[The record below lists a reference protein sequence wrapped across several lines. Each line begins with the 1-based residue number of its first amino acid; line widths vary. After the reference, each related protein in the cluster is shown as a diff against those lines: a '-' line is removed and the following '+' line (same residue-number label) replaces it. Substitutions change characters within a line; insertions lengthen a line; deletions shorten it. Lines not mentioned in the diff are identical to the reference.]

1 MTTRKFNKA
10 IRFAASLGCAMGID
24 LWCFDSMA
32 HWPSSRMRRR
42 RNLMMMRQHQPQF
55 QPTSARRS
63 PISPNLLFLSLLLIL
78 FAALIDG
85 FSVSREGV
93 HQQLTFPKASE
104 SELSRKL
111 PFLQTR
117 LRMVGGEAI
126 VNGHHETETADDST
140 TLPFG
145 DVELVD
151 DLLANSTLF
160 KSSTVASSLLQPEKA
175 APALSFTKFL
185 TMQDKRVVVTIR
197 YTEEAGLRPFFLTVA
212 KKVKAMHPDVVLE
225 RRGLVRALY
234 PGGSSSSNNN
244 IVSSNSIGNS
254 GDGGSS
260 DKSLS
265 STSSSSSSGS
275 LKGSS
280 ATDAATFEI
289 LVDGKPVL
297 VVSSGGKNKGSSTSG
312 SANTPKKGGGMT
324 DTIFISMTELSHAIE
339 RARRRRRP
347 STAYGGNGA
356 SNSGRGSLATG
367 VRPRRT

>member
-1 MTTRKFNKA
+1 
-10 IRFAASLGCAMGID
+10 MGID

-32 HWPSSRMRRR
+32 HWPSSRMMRR
-42 RNLMMMRQHQPQF
+42 RNLLMMRQHQPQF

-63 PISPNLLFLSLLLIL
+63 SISPDLLFLLLVLIL

-93 HQQLTFPKASE
+93 RHQLAFPKASE

-111 PFLQTR
+111 PFLPRRLQTSG
-117 LRMVGGEAI
+117 LLVGGEAAETAV

-244 IVSSNSIGNS
+244 IVSSSSIGNS

-347 STAYGGNGA
+347 STAYGGNGTN
-356 SNSGRGSLATG
+356 NSGRGSLATG
-367 VRPRRT
+367 VRPRRP